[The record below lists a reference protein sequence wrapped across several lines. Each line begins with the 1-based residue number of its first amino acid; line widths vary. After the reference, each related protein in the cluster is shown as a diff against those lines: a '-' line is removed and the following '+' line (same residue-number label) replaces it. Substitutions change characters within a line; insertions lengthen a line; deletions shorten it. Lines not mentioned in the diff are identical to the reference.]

1 MQHGKK
7 STIFIGIGILFL
19 ANAII
24 GRYIVLPGFLAGLEA
39 GRGTIEAVQQTVPVW
54 KIVRYLV
61 WAYSFK
67 LGIYLIIVG
76 TLLRSSITPGRFRLI
91 WVGGIV
97 YLSVAYLPLPGP
109 YPLFFGIGGSMIT
122 LFLVLIIRGWSHD
135 RDGLEGDDKIR
146 ADYRLIGYFF
156 LAMATYNFCPLL
168 GVKAFALYPE
178 KMMRYGLQSEAAAF
192 ATRIMVELVLGW
204 LFVFLSHFRKFG
216 FLQKT

>member
-122 LFLVLIIRGWSHD
+122 LFLVLIIRGWSH
-135 RDGLEGDDKIR
+135 
-146 ADYRLIGYFF
+146 
-156 LAMATYNFCPLL
+156 
-168 GVKAFALYPE
+168 
-178 KMMRYGLQSEAAAF
+178 
-192 ATRIMVELVLGW
+192 
-204 LFVFLSHFRKFG
+204 
-216 FLQKT
+216 